1 MADPLSFSTPSVCVS
16 SDGNSVVKLIET
28 CAAFGTAPFS
38 RTLES
43 RLIVAPG
50 GSVVMA
56 PNSRPMVIAHLP
68 VPAGHRPAAAPGQIL
83 RMREDAESADE
94 KARGV
99 APSLATKEARVRARE
114 AAEKALTQEHKAFQ
128 TQVRTRLAEL
138 EKCGQEYVTV
148 NPRSQAF
155 VTTFVETLRAKTP
168 TEDDKKTI
176 AALVAYMD
184 AQRTLVAEITTLSK
198 DIETQRYASHVI
210 NRYFLVTGK
219 VDGKPVAPAAA
230 APAKK

>member
-1 MADPLSFSTPSVCVS
+1 
-16 SDGNSVVKLIET
+16 
-28 CAAFGTAPFS
+28 
-38 RTLES
+38 
-43 RLIVAPG
+43 
-50 GSVVMA
+50 
-56 PNSRPMVIAHLP
+56 MVIAHLP